1 MKNAE
6 WLLKC
11 KIPFDQI
18 YCEKHKYIFSPNSN
32 TDNTCQYDIIWM
44 VNPLEPFIVLGHIDC
59 EPAPNIKIFQQ
70 WLDDEVNTILIN
82 RYADAIGKLNIL

>member
-18 YCEKHKYIFSPNSN
+18 YCEEHIGQFS
-32 TDNTCQYDIIWM
+32 TIDHRYDIIWK
-44 VNPLEPFIVLGHIDC
+44 VNPLEPLILLGHVDC
-59 EPAPNIKIFQQ
+59 CI
-70 WLDDEVNTILIN
+70 
-82 RYADAIGKLNIL
+82 

>member
-18 YCEKHKYIFSPNSN
+18 YCEEHVGQFPTIDHRY
-32 TDNTCQYDIIWM
+32 DYDIIWK
-44 VNPLEPFIVLGHIDC
+44 VNPLEPSILLGHVDCCIPCTDIEVFQKWLGNEVDMKLID
-59 EPAPNIKIFQQ
+59 
-70 WLDDEVNTILIN
+70 
-82 RYADAIGKLNIL
+82 RYKEAIGKLNIL

>member
-18 YCEKHKYIFSPNSN
+18 YVGEHLYEFP
-32 TDNTCQYDIIWM
+32 TFDHRYDIIWK
-44 VNPLEPFIVLGHIDC
+44 VNPLEPLILLGHVDC
-59 EPAPNIKIFQQ
+59 CIPATDIEVFQK
-70 WLDDEVNTILIN
+70 WLGNEVDTKLIN
-82 RYADAIGKLNIL
+82 SYKEIIGKLNIL

>member
-18 YCEKHKYIFSPNSN
+18 YVEEHLYKFPTVGYR
-32 TDNTCQYDIIWM
+32 YDIIWK
-44 VNPLEPFIVLGHIDC
+44 VNPLEPLILLGHVDYCI
-59 EPAPNIKIFQQ
+59 PATDIEVFQK
-70 WLDDEVNTILIN
+70 WLGNEVDTKLIN
-82 RYADAIGKLNIL
+82 NYKEIIGKLNIL

>member
-18 YCEKHKYIFSPNSN
+18 YVEEHFIEFPTFNHR
-32 TDNTCQYDIIWM
+32 YDIIWK
-44 VNPLEPFIVLGHIDC
+44 VNPLEPLILLGHVDC
-59 EPAPNIKIFQQ
+59 CIPATDIEVFQK
-70 WLDDEVNTILIN
+70 WLGNEVDTKLIN
-82 RYADAIGKLNIL
+82 SYKETIGKLNIL

>member
-18 YCEKHKYIFSPNSN
+18 YVEEHLYKFPTGHR
-32 TDNTCQYDIIWM
+32 YDIIWK
-44 VNPLEPFIVLGHIDC
+44 VNPLEPLILLGHVDC
-59 EPAPNIKIFQQ
+59 CIPATDIEVFQK
-70 WLDDEVNTILIN
+70 WLGNEVDTKLIN
-82 RYADAIGKLNIL
+82 SYKEIIGKLNIL

>member
-18 YCEKHKYIFSPNSN
+18 YVEEHLYKFPTFDHR
-32 TDNTCQYDIIWM
+32 YDIIWK
-44 VNPLEPFIVLGHIDC
+44 VNPLEPLILLGHVDC
-59 EPAPNIKIFQQ
+59 CIPATDIEVFQK
-70 WLDDEVNTILIN
+70 WLGNEVDMKLIN
-82 RYADAIGKLNIL
+82 SYKEIIGKLNIL